1 MAHLAAARG
10 HEVEVWEKAARPG
23 GQIHLAVAAPDKEEV
38 RPLWTWRWDQAIAA
52 GVKVRCGIAA
62 TADMIRAFAPDHVV
76 LATGARPRPLALP
89 GAAPLQ
95 AWDVILDPSRV
106 PQDAVVAVIGG
117 GIVGLE
123 VAEILALRRC
133 RITVLEAMPAIAP
146 AMARNNR
153 TDIMIRLREAGVTFH
168 TKARVDRLEDGV
180 LHFAVDGA
188 PQRLEGVSH
197 VVAAVGALPNRD
209 ALGVVEATGLPHTL
223 VGDANQPGDY
233 LSVLRDAWMVG
244 LALGLRPAAAAS
256 RENAA

>member
-1 MAHLAAARG
+1 M
-10 HEVEVWEKAARPG
+10 
-23 GQIHLAVAAPDKEEV
+23 
-38 RPLWTWRWDQAIAA
+38 
-52 GVKVRCGIAA
+52 
-62 TADMIRAFAPDHVV
+62 
-76 LATGARPRPLALP
+76 
-89 GAAPLQ
+89 
-95 AWDVILDPSRV
+95 
-106 PQDAVVAVIGG
+106 
-117 GIVGLE
+117 
-123 VAEILALRRC
+123 
-133 RITVLEAMPAIAP
+133 
-146 AMARNNR
+146 
-153 TDIMIRLREAGVTFH
+153 
-168 TKARVDRLEDGV
+168 